1 MNENYRESPEDT
13 LILVKLKEI
22 CKEIQDSWLHDC
34 DKTEYMTELISILK
48 EILLKDSIEEYFN
61 EDENTLNYFMD
72 QFMKDI
78 LYNILIQP
86 IIYGDNGNKKGLEI
100 LLNIFKLFLK
110 FHKNIKY
117 SPLFEKIRNIFSN
130 QNSNQFFYRHNY
142 KDEDENN
149 FNYSNFNSEYC
160 SEFEKKIEN
169 KFNIGDEVDFL
180 LDNSYSNYHSYNS
193 IDQKAWVRGKIKDI
207 QNDKYIIEYCDNKE
221 KEIYKKELNLFRGG
235 EKTTDWDWRSNLKK
249 YDIVDCYD
257 RSKWYPA
264 TVVNVTEEVIN
275 GYKKVEYDIAF
286 RLYVEHFK
294 NLEDE
299 NDTYDKHIDFWK
311 NDYHPEGDVRTDDED
326 EKYIGDDDK
335 CNEHIISNKKILII
349 SKDII
354 MMKIMK

>member
-149 FNYSNFNSEYC
+149 FNYSNFNS
-160 SEFEKKIEN
+160 
-169 KFNIGDEVDFL
+169 
-180 LDNSYSNYHSYNS
+180 
-193 IDQKAWVRGKIKDI
+193 
-207 QNDKYIIEYCDNKE
+207 
-221 KEIYKKELNLFRGG
+221 
-235 EKTTDWDWRSNLKK
+235 
-249 YDIVDCYD
+249 
-257 RSKWYPA
+257 
-264 TVVNVTEEVIN
+264 
-275 GYKKVEYDIAF
+275 
-286 RLYVEHFK
+286 
-294 NLEDE
+294 
-299 NDTYDKHIDFWK
+299 
-311 NDYHPEGDVRTDDED
+311 
-326 EKYIGDDDK
+326 
-335 CNEHIISNKKILII
+335 
-349 SKDII
+349 
-354 MMKIMK
+354 